1 MPNVRSARRFLCACA
16 VIAVFA
22 TAAVGQRAWAGDV
35 QAVNSAAVAAE
46 TRLLAKHSPDR
57 HRLNAAATELA
68 TLASTPPPKGTAPK
82 TLVDHARSVASK
94 DFRNLPIEDAVL
106 LLVITMAKAQ
116 DEDLRS
122 SLAELKALAALKACA
137 RDRACWGNV
146 KPNGEFTITQLNA
159 LRARVTPDNIE
170 GTSSMTEMRMQMALQ
185 RRDQALTA
193 LSNMLKKQAS
203 TAASVAGNIR

>member
-1 MPNVRSARRFLCACA
+1 MPNVRSARRLLCASA
-16 VIAVFA
+16 VVAIFA
-22 TAAVGQRAWAGDV
+22 TAALGQLAWAGDV
-35 QAVNSAAVAAE
+35 QTVNAAASAAE

-68 TLASTPPPKGTAPK
+68 TLAYSPPPKGTAPK
-82 TLVDHARSVASK
+82 ALVDHARSVAGK

-106 LLVITMAKAQ
+106 LLIITMAKAQ
-116 DEDLRS
+116 DEDLRA

-137 RDRACWGNV
+137 RDRACINNL
-146 KPNGEFTITQLNA
+146 KPTADFTLAQLNA

-170 GTSSMTEMRMQMALQ
+170 GTSSMTEMRMQMARQ

-193 LSNMLKKQAS
+193 LSNLLKKQAS
-203 TAASVAGNIR
+203 TAASVVGNMR